1 MIKYSYINRLLSKH
15 RKYKLQIR
23 LLVTCSNYY
32 TDSKSFQFSHLS

>member
-1 MIKYSYINRLLSKH
+1 
-15 RKYKLQIR
+15 LQIR